1 MTAMQTLAGGEI
13 AELREG
19 IRGTVLAPGDPGY
32 DEARTLWNGMFDDVH
47 PALVVRCAGTADV
60 IRTIELA
67 RSEGL
72 EIAVR
77 GGGHSIPGFST
88 TEGGI
93 VIDLSLMKGVR
104 VDPATRRV
112 VAEPGLLWQD
122 LDAETQAF
130 GLAATGGLVSST
142 GVSGFT
148 LGGGIGW
155 LVRKQGL
162 ACDHLVG
169 ADVVT
174 ADGRLV
180 RAGANGDPELLWGL
194 RGGGGNFGVVTALEF
209 DLQPVG
215 PMVYGGI
222 IVFAGERA
230 ADVCD
235 FFADWTAGDLPDE
248 LTTILNLTTAP
259 PAPFL
264 PESVHGLPVAVVAAC
279 YAGPAEEGERALAPL
294 RGLGA
299 PVADLLGPL
308 PYVAM
313 QQLLDPL
320 WGRGARNH
328 MKAGYLADLGSGA
341 KDALLRGWD
350 AKPSPMSE
358 LHVHHMGGAAARA
371 GSGTA
376 AFPHRDAPYVVNFI
390 SRWTDADTDDEQIGW
405 GRDVYA
411 SLAEH
416 TTGGAYINFLSDEGP
431 DRVRAAYGDEAYA
444 RLQAL
449 KRTYDPDNAFHRNQN
464 VVPA

>member
-1 MTAMQTLAGGEI
+1 MTTMQTLAGGEI
-13 AELREG
+13 AELREA

-32 DEARTLWNGMFDDVH
+32 DAARKLWNGMFDDVH
-47 PALVVRCAGTADV
+47 PALVVQCAGTADV
-60 IRTIELA
+60 IRAIELA

-93 VIDLSLMKGVR
+93 VIDLSPMKGIR
-104 VDPATRRV
+104 VDPTTRRA
-112 VAEPGLLWQD
+112 VAQPGLLWQD
-122 LDAETQAF
+122 FDAETQAF

-169 ADVVT
+169 ADIVT

-180 RAGANGDPELLWGL
+180 RAGADGDSELLWGL
-194 RGGGGNFGVVTALEF
+194 RGGGGNFGVATALEF
-209 DLQPVG
+209 ALQPCG

-222 IVFAGERA
+222 AVFAGERA
-230 ADVCD
+230 ADVCA
-235 FFADWTAGDLPDE
+235 FYADWTASELPDE
-248 LTTILNLTTAP
+248 LTTVLNLTTAP

-264 PESVHGLPVAVVAAC
+264 PESVHGLPVAVLAAC
-279 YAGPAEEGERALAPL
+279 YAGPADAGERALAPV
-294 RGLGA
+294 RDLGE

-328 MKAGYLADLGSGA
+328 MKAGYLAELGSGA
-341 KDALLRGWD
+341 VDALLRGWE

-358 LHVHHMGGAAARA
+358 LHVHHMGGAAARR
-371 GSGTA
+371 SRDSA
-376 AFPHRDAPYVVNFI
+376 AFPHRDAPYVVNLI
-390 SRWTDADTDDEQIGW
+390 SRWTEAATDDEQIGW
-405 GRDVYA
+405 GREVYS
-411 SLAEH
+411 SLADH
-416 TTGGAYINFLSDEGP
+416 TTGGAYVNFLGDEGA

-449 KRTYDPDNAFHRNQN
+449 KGTYDPDNAFHRNQN
-464 VVPA
+464 VVPG

>member
-1 MTAMQTLAGGEI
+1 MTMQTLAGGEI
-13 AELREG
+13 AELREA
-19 IRGTVLAPGDPGY
+19 IRGTVFAPGDEGY
-32 DEARTLWNGMFDDVH
+32 DDARKIWNAMFDDVE

-60 IRTIELA
+60 MKAIELA

-77 GGGHSIPGFST
+77 AGSHSIPGFST
-88 TEGGI
+88 TDGGI
-93 VIDLSLMKGVR
+93 VIDLSMMKGAR
-104 VDPATRRV
+104 VDPGTRRV
-112 VAEPGLLWQD
+112 VAQPGLLWQD

-130 GLAATGGLVSST
+130 GLAATGGLISTT

-162 ACDHLVG
+162 ACDHLVS

-174 ADGRLV
+174 ADGQLV
-180 RAGANGDPELLWGL
+180 RAGADGDPELLWGL
-194 RGGGGNFGVVTALEF
+194 RGGGGNFGVVTALEL
-209 DLQPVG
+209 DLEPVG

-222 IVFAGERA
+222 MVFAGERA
-230 ADVCD
+230 ADVAA
-235 FFADWTAGDLPDE
+235 FYADWTAAGLPDE
-248 LTTILNLTTAP
+248 LTTVLNLTTAP

-279 YAGPAEEGERALAPL
+279 YAGPADEGERALAPV
-294 RGLGA
+294 RGLGN
-299 PVADLLGPL
+299 PVADLIGPL

-328 MKAGYLADLGSGA
+328 MKAGYLGDMGSGA
-341 KDALLRGWD
+341 LDALLRGWES
-350 AKPSPMSE
+350 KPSPMSE
-358 LHVHHMGGAAARA
+358 LHVHHMGGAAARGA
-371 GSGTA
+371 RDSA
-376 AFPHRDAPYVVNFI
+376 AFPHRDAPYVVNFV
-390 SRWTDADTDDEQIGW
+390 SRWIDAETDDAQIGW
-405 GRDVYA
+405 GRDVYS

-416 TTGGAYINFLSDEGP
+416 TTGGAYVNFLSDEGS
-431 DRVRAAYGDEAYA
+431 DRVRAAYGDEAYG

>member
-1 MTAMQTLAGGEI
+1 MTTIPTLADGEI
-13 AELREG
+13 AELREA
-19 IRGTVLAPGDPGY
+19 IRGSVLAPGEPEY
-32 DEARTLWNGMFDDVH
+32 DEAKTLWNGMFDDVE
-47 PALVVRCAGTADV
+47 PALIVRCAGAADV
-60 IRTIELA
+60 IRAIELA

-88 TEGGI
+88 VDGGI
-93 VIDLSLMKGVR
+93 VIDLSPMKGAR

-112 VAEPGLLWQD
+112 TAQPGLLWQD

-130 GLAATGGLVSST
+130 GLAATGGLISTT

-162 ACDHLVG
+162 AADHLMA

-180 RAGANGDPELLWGL
+180 RAGEGGDPELLWGL
-194 RGGGGNFGVVTALEF
+194 RGGGGNFGVVTALELA
-209 DLQPVG
+209 LQPVG

-222 IVFAGERA
+222 IVFPGDRA
-230 ADVCD
+230 DEVCH
-235 FFADWTAGDLPDE
+235 FFADWTASGLADE
-248 LTTILNLTTAP
+248 LTTVLNLTTAP
-259 PAPFL
+259 PAPFI
-264 PESVHGLPVAVVAAC
+264 PEAFHGQPVAVVAAC
-279 YAGPAEEGERALAPL
+279 HVGSADEAERALAPI
-294 RGLGA
+294 RALGN

-320 WGRGARNH
+320 WAKGLRNH
-328 MKAGYLADLGSGA
+328 MKAGYLANLGGGA
-341 KDALLRGWD
+341 INTLLHGWQ

-358 LHVHHMGGAAARA
+358 LHIHHMGGAAARMDP
-371 GSGTA
+371 SSA
-376 AFPHRDAPYVVNFI
+376 AFPHREAPYVANFV
-390 SRWTDADTDDEQIGW
+390 SRWEDPATDDDQIGW

-411 SLAEH
+411 ALEEH
-416 TTGGAYINFLSDEGP
+416 TTGGAYINFLSDEGQ
-431 DRVRAAYGDEAYA
+431 DRVRAAYGEDTYA

-464 VVPA
+464 ILPG

>member
-1 MTAMQTLAGGEI
+1 MTMMQTLADGEI
-13 AELREG
+13 AELREA
-19 IRGTVLAPGDPGY
+19 IRGTVFAPGDPGY
-32 DEARTLWNGMFDDVH
+32 DEARKIWNAMFDDVE

-60 IRTIELA
+60 IKAIELA

-77 GGGHSIPGFST
+77 GGSHSIPGFST
-88 TEGGI
+88 
-93 VIDLSLMKGVR
+93 
-104 VDPATRRV
+104 
-112 VAEPGLLWQD
+112 
-122 LDAETQAF
+122 
-130 GLAATGGLVSST
+130 T

-194 RGGGGNFGVVTALEF
+194 RGGGGNFGVVTALEL
-209 DLQPVG
+209 DIQPVG

-222 IVFAGERA
+222 MVFAGERA
-230 ADVCD
+230 AELCS
-235 FFADWTAGDLPDE
+235 FYADWTAGGLPDE

-279 YAGPAEEGERALAPL
+279 YAGPAEEGERALAPV

-299 PVADLLGPL
+299 PVADLFGPL

-328 MKAGYLADLGSGA
+328 MKAGYLADLSSGA
-341 KDALLRGWD
+341 TDALLRGWE

-358 LHVHHMGGAAARA
+358 LHVHHMGGAAARGA
-371 GSGTA
+371 RDSA

-390 SRWTDADTDDEQIGW
+390 SRWTDAETDDAQIAW
-405 GRDVYA
+405 GRDVYS
-411 SLAEH
+411 SLSEH
-416 TTGGAYINFLSDEGP
+416 TTGGAYVNFLSDEGP